1 MPVLSER
8 IDTIRSTILT
18 LEEINKIIPT
28 EHIAYDVEANSHKSL
43 IIRHAEVVEKL
54 FKSISINHIPHERIA
69 CNNTSNYSPRPNH
82 LTKEEL
88 EEIRRYPERVSG
100 EKLTAMDERIFY
112 IWAFSQ
118 GHIVP
123 DKELVLKKGMNGV
136 IADIES
142 RLQDKT
148 LDKNGREFLEAS
160 LIECRGFL
168 HYTARHAEW
177 FREKAK
183 KAENDREREYFEDLA
198 RLCEKVPANPATSFR
213 EALQSAWFVHVAT
226 QMDDVAN
233 HSLGRIDQYLFPYY
247 KKDIDDGVLTKEEA
261 KELFF
266 ELWLKLN
273 LGYKLQELCGLKI
286 GVRAEDPDSEE
297 VIDKNSYDLFDTRDG
312 FTWLT
317 LKYINQ
323 ENHTDNGQVL
333 DCAGLDGEGND
344 ATNEISWFILDAVDE
359 LRIFEPKPVIKYT
372 DKTDKRFMRKAYEI
386 LASGFGLPAIAFDEA
401 GERGLRSYNMFDE
414 DAILNHCHIGC
425 IELGIPGSSYIDPMN
440 AFMNLPKIFLIALNN
455 GYYDGKKVGLELKPP
470 GTWDEFINN
479 FYLQLD
485 YFVKLYTD
493 TMNDAAPFFAR
504 YYVRPLV
511 SALIDGCIES
521 AVPVDNGGARFW
533 TKAVNCTGFA
543 TAVDSL
549 FSIKKLVY
557 DEKKIGLE
565 RLQEVLGKNYEAEE
579 DFRLM
584 VKNRVA
590 KFGNGVEEVDCLAN
604 EVSSMYAEIVKK
616 YRTTKGTSYRPG
628 IYSFYEPIKNM
639 GAVTGAT
646 PDGRKAGEVLSLNS
660 APYHG
665 SVRNSLSEVL
675 KSVTAIE
682 HSKLDNASCLDV
694 QLNGRIKPEVIEYIV
709 EYLSKRDVLF
719 AHFTVVDRDRL
730 VEAQKNPKRYQDLT
744 VRVTGFSA
752 RFVVLPKDTQDEIIE
767 RSYWG

>member
-1 MPVLSER
+1 MLSER
-8 IDTIRSTILT
+8 IGKIRSTILT
-18 LEEINKIIPT
+18 LEEINRIIPKEQIT
-28 EHIAYDVEANSHKSL
+28 YDVEANSHKSP
-43 IIRHAEVVEKL
+43 IIRHAEVVERL
-54 FKSISINHIPHERIA
+54 FTSIAINHIPGERIA
-69 CNNTSNYSPRPNH
+69 GNNTSNYSPRPNH
-82 LTKEEL
+82 LTNEEL
-88 EEIRRYPERVSG
+88 EEIKRYPKGVFKEA
-100 EKLTAMDERIFY
+100 LTAMDERIFY
-112 IWAFSQ
+112 VWAFTQ

-123 DKELVLKKGMNGV
+123 DKELVLKRGMNG
-136 IADIES
+136 IIEDIES
-142 RLQDKT
+142 RLTDKT
-148 LDKNGREFLEAS
+148 LDRNGREFLEAS

-168 HYTARHAEW
+168 RYTGRHAEW
-177 FREKAK
+177 FGKKAK
-183 KAENDREREYFEDLA
+183 EAEDGGKRKYFEDLA
-198 RLCEKVPANPATSFR
+198 RVCGRVPANPATSFR
-213 EALQSAWFVHVAT
+213 EALQSAWFVHIAT
-226 QMDDVAN
+226 MMDDVAN
-233 HSLGRIDQYLFPYY
+233 HSLGRIDQYLYPYY
-247 KKDIDDGVLTKEEA
+247 KKDIDDGVITKEEA

-266 ELWLKLN
+266 EFWMKLN

-286 GVRAEDPDSEE
+286 GVRAEDPDSVG
-297 VIDKNSYDLFDTRDG
+297 VIDEGSYDLFDNRDG
-312 FTWLT
+312 FSWLS

-344 ATNEISWFILDAVDE
+344 ATNDISWFVLDAVDE

-372 DKTDKRFMRKAYEI
+372 DKTDKRFMRKAYGI

-401 GERGLRSYNMFDE
+401 GERGLRRCNMFDE
-414 DAILNHCHIGC
+414 EAIVNHCHIGC

-455 GYYDGKKVGLELKPP
+455 GYYEGRKVGLELEAPR
-470 GTWDEFINN
+470 TWDEFINN

-485 YFVKLYTD
+485 YFVGLYTK
-493 TMNDAAPFFAR
+493 TMNDASPFFAR
-504 YYVRPLV
+504 YFVRPLI
-511 SALIDGCIES
+511 SGLIDGCIES

-533 TKAVNCTGFA
+533 TKAVNCTGFS

-549 FSIKKLVY
+549 FSIKKIVY
-557 DEKKIGLE
+557 GEKKIGLE
-565 RLQEVLGKNYEAEE
+565 RLREVLDKNFEGEE
-579 DFRLM
+579 DFRLL
-584 VKNRVA
+584 VKNRIP
-590 KFGNGVEEVDCLAN
+590 KFGNGVDEVDELAK
-604 EVSSMYAEIVKK
+604 EVSSMYAEIVRK
-616 YRTTKGTSYRPG
+616 YKTTKGTSYRPG

-646 PDGRKAGEVLSLNS
+646 PDGRMAGEVLSLNS

-665 SVRNSLSEVL
+665 SVKNSLSEVL

-694 QLNGRIKPEVIEYIV
+694 QLNGRIEPEVIEYIV
-709 EYLSKRDVLF
+709 EYLAKRDVLF

-730 VEAQKNPKRYQDLT
+730 VEAQKNPDRYQDLT